1 MTDRESTLKGLTEIS
16 EYMRAKADIA
26 GIGKGKEVFDSYYR
40 AAEDALALLREQSP
54 DKDIN
59 VPGKWISVKDRLPDN
74 DNEVITAYKIDDEK
88 AMKKRKG
95 KLFVKTGNWTGSR
108 WISVWDEYKS
118 YATEEEVLYWMP
130 LPEPP
135 KEVSE

>member
-1 MTDRESTLKGLTEIS
+1 MTNQEAIETI
-16 EYMRAKADIA
+16 KANYPD
-26 GIGKGKEVFDSYYR
+26 ERYTM
-40 AAEDALALLREQSP
+40 LREALDMAMELLKAQEP
-54 DKDIN
+54 
-59 VPGKWISVKDRLPDN
+59 KWISVKDRLPKN

-95 KLFVKTGNWTGSR
+95 KLFVKTGNWTGYR

-118 YATEEEVLYWMP
+118 YATEEEVLYWTP

-135 KEVSE
+135 KEEL